1 MNTRENKTN
10 QQKIANN
17 LNISRTTVSRCFTNH
32 SGVNPETRALVF
44 SEAEKIGYTYL
55 KPRGSKNVSQKTIGV
70 IICTDHENIHEDHE
84 RSPGFHLMPGI
95 SEFALI
101 NDIIV
106 DINIISPRFTA
117 DSPEFQKLIKKNR
130 KVWNGVLLIY
140 PFKSDIIKSLKTN
153 FPCVSL
159 VEQFGNE
166 NIDCV
171 DVDHHKGLSTIV
183 NKLIEKGH
191 KRIGFLTRSY
201 AVQACWSYRRYSAF
215 TDQLIRKSISLN
227 EDDVINVYPDRFLTP
242 EESIKEAIKQ
252 TKNGV
257 TAWVCAADHVA
268 YDLITHLESAGFK
281 VSKDVSVVGFDG
293 ISSPLKNHTL
303 STIQIPH
310 RSIGYNATKRLY
322 EIIKNPYDKT
332 QLISIKGEYLEG
344 NTLGTAYSVI

>member
-1 MNTRENKTN
+1 
-10 QQKIANN
+10 
-17 LNISRTTVSRCFTNH
+17 
-32 SGVNPETRALVF
+32 VNPETRALVF
-44 SEAEKIGYTYL
+44 SEAKKMGYNYIL
-55 KPRGSKNVSQKTIGV
+55 PRTGKKASQKTIGV

-101 NDIIV
+101 NDVVV
-106 DINIISPRFTA
+106 DINIISPRFTST
-117 DSPEFQKLIKKNR
+117 SPEFKKLIKKN
-130 KVWNGVLLIY
+130 KKIWNGVLLIY

-268 YDLITHLESAGFK
+268 YDLIKHLESAGFK

-322 EIIKNPYDKT
+322 EIIENPYDKT

-344 NTLGTAYSVI
+344 NTL

>member
-1 MNTRENKTN
+1 MNNRENNTN

-32 SGVNPETRALVF
+32 AGVNPETRALVF
-44 SEAEKIGYTYL
+44 SEAKKMGYNYIL
-55 KPRGSKNVSQKTIGV
+55 PRTGKKASQKTIGV
-70 IICTDHENIHEDHE
+70 VICTDHENIHEDHE

-101 NDIIV
+101 NDVVV
-106 DINIISPRFTA
+106 DINIISPRFTST
-117 DSPEFQKLIKKNR
+117 SPEFKKLIKKN
-130 KVWNGVLLIY
+130 KKIWNGVLLIY

-183 NKLIEKGH
+183 NKLIEKAH

-268 YDLITHLESAGFK
+268 YDLITHLENSGIK
-281 VSKDVSVVGFDG
+281 VPQDVSVVGFDG
-293 ISSPLKNHTL
+293 ISSPLKNHKLT
-303 STIQIPH
+303 TIKIPH

-322 EIIKNPYDKT
+322 DIINNPYDKT
-332 QLISIKGEYLEG
+332 QLISIQGEYLEG
-344 NTLGTAYSVI
+344 NTL

>member
-1 MNTRENKTN
+1 MSNRENKTN
-10 QQKIANN
+10 QQKIADN

-44 SEAEKIGYTYL
+44 SEAKKMGYNYVL
-55 KPRGSKNVSQKTIGV
+55 PRSNKKESQKTIGV

-101 NDIIV
+101 NDVVV
-106 DINIISPRFTA
+106 DINIISPSLNSS
-117 DSPEFQKLIKKNR
+117 SPELLQLIKKN
-130 KVWNGVLLIY
+130 KKTWNGVLLIY
-140 PFKSDIIKSLKTN
+140 PFKPDVIKALKAN

-159 VEQFGNE
+159 VEQFGGQ

-171 DVDHHKGLSTIV
+171 DVDHNRGISTIID
-183 NKLIEKGH
+183 KLINKGH

-215 TDQLIRKSISLN
+215 ADQLIRRSIAIDES
-227 EDDVINVYPDRFLTP
+227 DIINVYPDRLLSP
-242 EESIKEAIKQ
+242 KESIKEAIER
-252 TKNGV
+252 TKDGV

-268 YDLITHLESAGFK
+268 YDLITNLEMDGIF
-281 VSKDVSVVGFDG
+281 VPKDVSVVGFDG
-293 ISSPLKNHTL
+293 ISSPLKKHEL
-303 STIQIPH
+303 STIKIPH

-322 EIIKNPYDKT
+322 EIIKNPYDKS
-332 QLISIKGEYLEG
+332 QLISIQGDYFEG
-344 NTLGTAYSVI
+344 NTL

>member
-1 MNTRENKTN
+1 MNNRENNTN
-10 QQKIANN
+10 QQKIADN

-32 SGVNPETRALVF
+32 AGVNPETRALVF
-44 SEAEKIGYTYL
+44 SEAKKMGYNYIL
-55 KPRGSKNVSQKTIGV
+55 PRTGKKASQKTIGV

-101 NDIIV
+101 NDVVV
-106 DINIISPRFTA
+106 DINIISPRFTST
-117 DSPEFQKLIKKNR
+117 SPEFKKLIKKN
-130 KVWNGVLLIY
+130 KKIWNGVLLIY

-268 YDLITHLESAGFK
+268 YDLITHLENSGIK
-281 VSKDVSVVGFDG
+281 VPQDVSVVGFDG
-293 ISSPLKNHTL
+293 ISSPLKNHKLT
-303 STIQIPH
+303 TIKIPH

-322 EIIKNPYDKT
+322 DIINNPYDKT
-332 QLISIKGEYLEG
+332 QLISIQGEYLEG
-344 NTLGTAYSVI
+344 NTL

>member
-1 MNTRENKTN
+1 MNTRENKIN
-10 QQKIANN
+10 QQKIADN

-44 SEAEKIGYTYL
+44 SEAKKMGYNYIL
-55 KPRGSKNVSQKTIGV
+55 PRSVKKTAQKTIGV
-70 IICTDHENIHEDHE
+70 IICTDHENIHEDHD
-84 RSPGFHLMPGI
+84 RSPGFNLMPGI

-106 DINIISPRFTA
+106 DINIISPQL
-117 DSPEFQKLIKKNR
+117 DSKSSEFKRLIKKN
-130 KVWNGVLLIY
+130 KKIWNGVLLIY
-140 PFKSDIIKSLKTN
+140 PFKPDIIRTLKTN

-159 VEQFGNE
+159 VEQFGDH

-171 DVDHHKGLSTIV
+171 DVDHHKGLSTII

-215 TDQLIRKSISLN
+215 NDQLIRKSIPLD
-227 EDDVINVYPDRFLTP
+227 EADVINVFPDRLLSP
-242 EESIKEAIKQ
+242 KESIEEAIKR
-252 TKNGV
+252 TKEGV

-268 YDLITHLESAGFK
+268 YDLITSLEMNKIK
-281 VSKDVSVVGFDG
+281 VPKEVSVVGFDG
-293 ISSPLKNHTL
+293 ISSPSKKHKL
-303 STIQIPH
+303 STIKIPH

-322 EIIKNPYDKT
+322 EIIENPYDKN
-332 QLISIKGEYLEG
+332 QLISIKGEYFEG
-344 NTLGTAYSVI
+344 NTL

>member
-1 MNTRENKTN
+1 MNNRENNTN
-10 QQKIANN
+10 QQKIADN

-32 SGVNPETRALVF
+32 AGVNPETRALVF
-44 SEAEKIGYTYL
+44 SEAKKMGYNYIL
-55 KPRGSKNVSQKTIGV
+55 PRTGKKASQKTIGV

-101 NDIIV
+101 NDIVV
-106 DINIISPRFTA
+106 DINIISPRFSST
-117 DSPEFQKLIKKNR
+117 SPEFKKLIKKN
-130 KVWNGVLLIY
+130 KKIWNGVLLIY

-183 NKLIEKGH
+183 NKLIKKGH

-201 AVQACWSYRRYSAF
+201 AVQACWSYRRYSAY

-268 YDLITHLESAGFK
+268 YDLITHLENSGIK
-281 VSKDVSVVGFDG
+281 VPQDASVVGFDG
-293 ISSPLKNHTL
+293 ISSPLKNHKLT
-303 STIQIPH
+303 TIKIPH

-322 EIIKNPYDKT
+322 DIINNPYDKT
-332 QLISIKGEYLEG
+332 QLISIQGEYLEG
-344 NTLGTAYSVI
+344 NTL

>member
-1 MNTRENKTN
+1 MNNRENNTN
-10 QQKIANN
+10 QQKIADN

-32 SGVNPETRALVF
+32 AGVNPETRALVF
-44 SEAEKIGYTYL
+44 SEAKKMGYNYIL
-55 KPRGSKNVSQKTIGV
+55 PRTGKKASQKTIGV

-101 NDIIV
+101 NDIVV
-106 DINIISPRFTA
+106 DINIISPRFSST
-117 DSPEFQKLIKKNR
+117 SPEFKKLIKKN
-130 KVWNGVLLIY
+130 KKIWNGVLLIY

-201 AVQACWSYRRYSAF
+201 AVQACWSYRRYSAY

-227 EDDVINVYPDRFLTP
+227 EDDVINVYPDRFLSP

-268 YDLITHLESAGFK
+268 YDLITHLENSGIK
-281 VSKDVSVVGFDG
+281 VPQDVSVVGFDG
-293 ISSPLKNHTL
+293 ISSPLKNHKLT
-303 STIQIPH
+303 TIKIPH

-322 EIIKNPYDKT
+322 DIINNPYDKT
-332 QLISIKGEYLEG
+332 QLISIQGEYLEG
-344 NTLGTAYSVI
+344 NTL

>member
-1 MNTRENKTN
+1 MNNRENNTN
-10 QQKIANN
+10 QQKIADN

-32 SGVNPETRALVF
+32 AGVNPETRALVF
-44 SEAEKIGYTYL
+44 SEAKKMGYNYIL
-55 KPRGSKNVSQKTIGV
+55 PRTGKKASQKTIGV

-101 NDIIV
+101 NDVVV
-106 DINIISPRFTA
+106 DINIISPRFTST
-117 DSPEFQKLIKKNR
+117 SPEFKKLIKKN
-130 KVWNGVLLIY
+130 KKIWNGVLLIY

-242 EESIKEAIKQ
+242 EESIEEAIKQ

-268 YDLITHLESAGFK
+268 YDLITHLENSGIK
-281 VSKDVSVVGFDG
+281 VPQDVSVVGFDG
-293 ISSPLKNHTL
+293 ISSPLKNHKLT
-303 STIQIPH
+303 TIKIPH

-322 EIIKNPYDKT
+322 EIIKNPYDKS
-332 QLISIKGEYLEG
+332 QLISIQGDYCEG
-344 NTLGTAYSVI
+344 NTL

>member
-1 MNTRENKTN
+1 MNNRENNTN
-10 QQKIANN
+10 QQKIADN

-32 SGVNPETRALVF
+32 AGVNPETRALVF
-44 SEAEKIGYTYL
+44 SEAKKMGYNYIL
-55 KPRGSKNVSQKTIGV
+55 PRTGKKASQKTIGV
-70 IICTDHENIHEDHE
+70 IICTDHENMHEDHE

-101 NDIIV
+101 NDVVV
-106 DINIISPRFTA
+106 DINIISPRFTST
-117 DSPEFQKLIKKNR
+117 SPEFKKLIKKN
-130 KVWNGVLLIY
+130 KKIWNGVLLIY

-268 YDLITHLESAGFK
+268 YDLITHLENSGIK
-281 VSKDVSVVGFDG
+281 VPQDVSVVGFDG
-293 ISSPLKNHTL
+293 ISSPLKNHKLT
-303 STIQIPH
+303 TIKIPH

-322 EIIKNPYDKT
+322 DIINNPYDKT
-332 QLISIKGEYLEG
+332 QLISIQGEYLEG
-344 NTLGTAYSVI
+344 NTL